1 MEGYRLSPQ
10 QKRAWLVQ
18 QADRSGVYPAQALA
32 EVDGHP
38 DRERLRLAI
47 DSVCLRHEALRTV
60 LHRPAGMDLPVQV
73 IQPAP
78 RVAYAV
84 HDGADAAD
92 LARARA
98 GTVFDLADDPLV
110 LADLVLQPGS
120 RAVLLLTTPGVL
132 ADAVSLHVLLTE
144 IRESYDGRPHH
155 DEPLQYAD
163 AAEWQHDVLTAPE
176 TAGGREFWQTHVAA
190 LPPAEVLPFE
200 GTGARGGFRPA
211 TVPADPAPDVTALVQ
226 QCAKDRNW
234 PVDAVFA
241 AAWQALLTR
250 MTGSVVRI
258 ATAAAN
264 RPHAEMRHAVGPYV
278 QWLPHATA
286 VAETRTFAESVA
298 AVADQARDL
307 VGNQEFFDASVFEE
321 TPVARAAFA
330 WTQLPAQPGGPVT
343 VAVAHHEPF
352 PILLD
357 GTLGGS
363 VLRLSLHYDT
373 ARLTAEDA
381 CRLAAMYRCLL
392 AAAAA
397 NPESFVGSLPMSPD
411 EESRRASADGLPA
424 TPAAAPDRCVHTL
437 FEEQAALRPDR
448 TAVVAGDDRLTYRE
462 LNERA
467 NRIAHRLRRT
477 GVRPEDRVGL
487 VAGRGTALVAGLL
500 GVLKSGAA
508 YVPVDA
514 DVPVARRQSLF
525 EQAGVRQVLAE
536 GGEDP
541 AALDLADPRLA
552 DEPVTDPDGGADVAN
567 LAYVIFT
574 SGSTGEPKGVAVTHD
589 SLARYTRGI
598 ADVLDLPAGA
608 GYGIVS
614 TFAADLG
621 HTVVYPS
628 LCTGGTLHVLSR
640 EVTDS
645 PALLAGYL
653 DRNPVDCLKIVPS
666 HLRALLDGDR
676 PAAVLPRQRLVLGGE
691 PLPADLVRSVRELA
705 PDCRLLNHY
714 GPTETTVGVLSHEVA
729 SADEP
734 VPLGRPLPHARVHVL
749 DDQLA
754 FAPLWTT
761 GEVCVG
767 GAAVARGYLGKP
779 GATAER
785 FVPDPHALR
794 PGERLYRT
802 GDLARRLGDGTL
814 VFLGRNDEQVKLRGY
829 RVEPAEVAAVL
840 RRHPGVRDATAVVRS
855 GNGAPQLVGYVVGD
869 ATPEVLQ
876 AHCVAHLPSHLVPS
890 ALLSLEAIPLTAN
903 GKVDRAALPAPA
915 GATTYAPPQS
925 PEEETLAA
933 IWAELLRVDRVGRH
947 DSFFAL
953 GGDSI
958 LGIQV
963 VSRANQAG
971 LAVTPPLLFQ
981 HPTIAGLA
989 AASATVA
996 APVEA
1001 EQGPVTGPVPAT
1013 PIHRWFLGQDLLA
1026 PSHYNQTICLRPRQ
1040 TLRAEPLRTALRT
1053 LVSHHDALRL
1063 RLTRGA
1069 DGGWTLDNAPTADY
1083 DLLSTAD
1090 DLEPAVVRAQQD
1102 IDIESGCLLR
1112 GVLAGDGDAQRL
1124 VLVAHHLG
1132 VDGVSWRVLL
1142 EDLASAYRQAAAG
1155 HPVRLPAKT
1164 TSYRQWAVRTAER
1177 AHAHD
1182 GEIPYW
1188 TDLLTAARNT
1198 RIPQDEYHPDGAGT
1212 YGDSRAVTRELDAAA
1227 TEAVLGR
1234 SARTSVHAAVLG
1246 ALGRVLGKWTGQQQV
1261 VVDVEGHGRDVH
1273 WPDVDLSR
1281 TVGWFTTIHP
1291 VALSADGTAPAPSDG
1306 SGYGVL
1312 RHLRSDTAT
1321 ARLRALPSP
1330 AIRVNYLGRSTSS
1343 AGGDGLLDLLPDRL
1357 GTAADPAARRPY
1369 LLDIT
1374 AVELGGRLRMTW
1386 VYSPAVHREPTI
1398 AALAGD
1404 CLSEL
1409 AAGPGT
1415 SARAEPEDRFAESGL
1430 SEEDLA
1436 ELMDELDTLPAEG
1449 DA

>member
-10 QKRAWLVQ
+10 QKRAWLVR
-18 QADRSGVYPAQALA
+18 QADRSGVHPAQALA
-32 EVDGHP
+32 EIDGHP
-38 DRERLRLAI
+38 DPERLRLAV

-60 LHRPAGMDLPVQV
+60 LHRPPGMDLPVQV
-73 IQPAP
+73 IRPTP

-84 HDGADAAD
+84 HDGTDAGG

-98 GTVFDLADDPLV
+98 GTVFDLAGDPLV
-110 LADLVLQPGS
+110 LADLVLLPGS
-120 RAVLLLTTPGVL
+120 RAALLLTMPGVP
-132 ADAVSLHVLLTE
+132 ADAMSLHVLLTE
-144 IRESYDGRPHH
+144 IRERYDGRPPR

-176 TAGGREFWQTHVAA
+176 TSGGREFWRTHLAA
-190 LPPAEVLPFE
+190 LPPAEALPVE
-200 GTGARGGFRPA
+200 RTGAPGGFRPA
-211 TVPADPAPDVTALVQ
+211 TVPVDLAPDVTALVL
-226 QCAKDRNW
+226 QCAEERNW

-250 MTGSVVRI
+250 VAGGVVRI

-264 RPHAEMRHAVGPYV
+264 RPHAEMRDAVGPYA

-286 VAETRTFAESVA
+286 VAATQTFAESVA
-298 AVADQARDL
+298 AVAGQARDL
-307 VGNQEFFDASVFEE
+307 VANQEFFDASAFEE
-321 TPVARAAFA
+321 VPVARAAFA
-330 WTQLPAQPGGPVT
+330 WTRRPAQPGWPVT
-343 VAVAHHEPF
+343 SAVAHREPF

-373 ARLTAEDA
+373 ARLTTDDA
-381 CRLAAMYRCLL
+381 GRLAAMYRCLL
-392 AAAAA
+392 AAAVAD
-397 NPESFVGSLPMSPD
+397 PESLVGSLPMSPD

-424 TPAAAPDRCVHTL
+424 SPVEAPDRCVHTL
-437 FEEQAALRPDR
+437 FEEQAALRPDQA
-448 TAVVAGDDRLTYRE
+448 AVVAGDDRLTYRE
-462 LNERA
+462 LDERA
-467 NRIAHRLRRT
+467 NRIAHRLRRA

-487 VAGRGTALVAGLL
+487 VAGRGIGSVAGLL

-514 DVPVARRQSLF
+514 DLPVARRRSLF
-525 EQAGVRQVLAE
+525 EQAGVRHVLTE
-536 GGEDP
+536 DGEDTT
-541 AALDLADPRLA
+541 AFGQAGPRPA
-552 DEPVTDPDGGADVAN
+552 DEDATGPDGGARLAN
-567 LAYVIFT
+567 LAYVVFT

-640 EVTDS
+640 EAANS
-645 PALLAGYL
+645 PAMLAGYL

-676 PAAVLPRQRLVLGGE
+676 PAAVLPKRRLVLGGE
-691 PLPADLVRSVRELA
+691 ALPADLVRAVRELA

-714 GPTETTVGVLSHEVA
+714 GPTETTVGVLSHEVTA
-729 SADEP
+729 ADGL

-749 DDQLA
+749 DDRLA
-754 FAPLWTT
+754 FAPLWTS
-761 GEVCVG
+761 GELCVG
-767 GAAVARGYLGKP
+767 GPAVARGYLGKP

-785 FVPDPHALR
+785 FVPDPHAR
-794 PGERLYRT
+794 QPGERLYRT

-840 RRHPGVRDATAVVRS
+840 RRHPGVQDATVVVRD
-855 GNGAPQLVGYVVGD
+855 GNGAPQLVGYVVAD
-869 ATPEVLQ
+869 AAPDVLR
-876 AHCVAHLPSHLVPS
+876 AHCTAHLPSYLVPS
-890 ALLSLEAIPLTAN
+890 ALVSLEAIPLTAN
-903 GKVDRAALPAPA
+903 GKLDRAALPAPA
-915 GATTYAPPQS
+915 GATAYAPPQS
-925 PEEETLAA
+925 PVEETLAA

-971 LAVTPPLLFQ
+971 IAVTPPLLFQ
-981 HPTIAGLA
+981 HPTIAALA
-989 AASATVA
+989 AASATEA

-1013 PIHRWFLGQDLLA
+1013 PIHRWFLGLGLPD

-1040 TLRAEPLRTALRT
+1040 TLRAEPLRTALDA
-1053 LVSHHDALRL
+1053 LVAHHDALRL
-1063 RLTRGA
+1063 RLTLGA
-1069 DGGWTLDNAPTADY
+1069 DGWTVDNAPAAGH
-1083 DLLSTAD
+1083 DLLSIAD

-1102 IDIESGCLLR
+1102 IDIASGCLLH
-1112 GVLAGDGDAQRL
+1112 GVLAGGGDAQRL

-1132 VDGVSWRVLL
+1132 VDGVSWRILL
-1142 EDLASAYRQAAAG
+1142 EDLATAYRQAAAG
-1155 HPVRLPAKT
+1155 QPVRLPAKT
-1164 TSYRQWAVRTAER
+1164 TSYRQWAMRMAER

-1188 TDLLTAARNT
+1188 TDLLTAARTT
-1198 RIPQDEYHPDGAGT
+1198 RIPRDEYRAAGAAT
-1212 YGDSRAVTRELDAAA
+1212 YGDSRAVTVELDAAA
-1227 TEAVLGR
+1227 TEALLGR
-1234 SARTSVHAAVLG
+1234 SVRASVHAAVLG

-1261 VVDVEGHGRDVH
+1261 VVDVEGHGRDVR

-1281 TVGWFTTIHP
+1281 TVGWFTTMHP
-1291 VALSADGTAPAPSDG
+1291 VRLSADGTAPAPSDG
-1306 SGYGVL
+1306 TGYGVL

-1330 AIRVNYLGRSTSS
+1330 AIRVNYLGRGTG
-1343 AGGDGLLDLLPDRL
+1343 AADGDGLLELVPDRL
-1357 GTAADPAARRPY
+1357 GTTADPAGRRPY

-1386 VYSPAVHREPTI
+1386 VYSPAVHRAPTI
-1398 AALAGD
+1398 EALAGD
-1404 CLSEL
+1404 CLTEL
-1409 AAGPGT
+1409 AAGTGT
-1415 SARAEPEDRFAESGL
+1415 NARAEPEDSFAESGL
-1430 SEEDLA
+1430 TEEDLA
-1436 ELMDELDTLPAEG
+1436 ELMDELETLPAEG